1 MPRITPPRLSP
12 RLFAL
17 LCLGVLAAGGWA
29 IEYHRRLGMAVP
41 EWPLLVDLFVVLPLA
56 YLLLVR
62 PTVKQAGLGL
72 LALGS
77 LGVLFGSIV
86 LPAEDKVVWLWLEQ
100 LRWVAVAALVAW
112 QAVAIGGI
120 VWFLVRAPAQQN
132 RELCLHA
139 ELERRFGAGAVT
151 ELLKLEGRMW
161 LYALSRN
168 AGRLQFPGVGFF
180 TFKQGGNASNQAGFL
195 LLMAFEL
202 PVVHVLLHLYSP
214 LLAMIVSAATLYGL
228 LFLYAEYRATRLRP
242 ISLTEESIHLRCGV
256 VVDTVL
262 LRAAV
267 VEARVVSVRPPRA
280 PHRLRLVGMGKATVW
295 LRLQNGTRLKTV
307 FGEREVAELYIGVDE
322 PHRFVGAL
330 QRRDA

>member
-1 MPRITPPRLSP
+1 MPRTTPPRLSS

-17 LCLGVLAAGGWA
+17 LCLAVLAAGGWA
-29 IEYHRRLGMAVP
+29 IEYHRRQGMAVP

-62 PTVKQAGLGL
+62 PTARQAGLGL

-86 LPAEDKVVWLWLEQ
+86 LPAEDKVVWLWLEP
-100 LRWVAVAALVAW
+100 LRWVALAALVAW

-120 VWFLVRAPAQQN
+120 VWFLVKKPPQQN
-132 RELCLHA
+132 RELALHA
-139 ELERRFGAGAVT
+139 ELERRFGAGPVT

-161 LYALSRN
+161 LYAFSRS
-168 AGRLQFPGVGFF
+168 AGRLQFPGDGFF

-202 PVVHVLLHLYSP
+202 PFMHVLLHLYSP
-214 LLAMIVSAATLYGL
+214 LLAVVVSVSTLYGL

-242 ISLTEESIHLRCGV
+242 ISLTDEAIHLRCGV

-262 LRAAV
+262 PRAAV
-267 VEARVVSVRPPRA
+267 VEAQVVSTRPPRA
-280 PHRLRLVGMGKATVW
+280 PQRLRLVGMGKATVR
-295 LRLQNGTRLKTV
+295 LRLAAGTRLTTV
-307 FGEREVAELYIGVDE
+307 FGEREVTELYLGVDE
-322 PHRFVGAL
+322 PQRFVGAL
-330 QRRDA
+330 LRGGA